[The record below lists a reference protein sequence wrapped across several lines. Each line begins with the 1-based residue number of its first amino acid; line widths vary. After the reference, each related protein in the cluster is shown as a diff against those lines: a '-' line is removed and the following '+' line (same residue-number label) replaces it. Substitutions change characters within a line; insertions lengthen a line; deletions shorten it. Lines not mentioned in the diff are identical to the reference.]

1 MEALEFYKHLTEL
14 YGDDVEQRV
23 AKLKE
28 EVLEL
33 EEASKKSLTFGDFE
47 HFIEELAD
55 VTVVLHHIIHISGY
69 DVEELREIAEDK
81 ILKREIDPNYMR

>member
-1 MEALEFYKHLTEL
+1 MEALDFYKHLTEL
-14 YGDDVEQRV
+14 YGDDIEQRV

-33 EEASKKSLTFGDFE
+33 EEATPLSFGNLA

-55 VTVVLHHIIHISGY
+55 VTVVLHHIIHITGY

>member
-1 MEALEFYKHLTEL
+1 MDALEFYEHMTEL

-33 EEASKKSLTFGDFE
+33 EEARLTFGNVE

-55 VTVVLHHIIHISGY
+55 VTVVLHHIIHISGIS
-69 DVEELREIAEDK
+69 EEALREIAEDK

>member
-1 MEALEFYKHLTEL
+1 MSNRF
-14 YGDDVEQRV
+14 GDFVEERV

-33 EEASKKSLTFGDFE
+33 EEATPLSFGDVE

-55 VTVVLHHIIHISGY
+55 VTVVLHHIIHITGF
-69 DVEELREIAEDK
+69 DVEELRKIAEDK

>member
-1 MEALEFYKHLTEL
+1 MTEL
-14 YGDDVEQRV
+14 YGDDIEQRV

-33 EEASKKSLTFGDFE
+33 EEASHNHKFKSNLA

-55 VTVVLHHIIHISGY
+55 VTVVLHHIIHISGFE
-69 DVEELREIAEDK
+69 VEELREIAEDK

>member
-1 MEALEFYKHLTEL
+1 MEAENFYE
-14 YGDDVEQRV
+14 YMSNRFGDFVEERV

-33 EEASKKSLTFGDFE
+33 EEATPLSFGDIE

-55 VTVVLHHIIHISGY
+55 VTVVLHHIIHITGF
-69 DVEELREIAEDK
+69 DVEELRKIAEDK